1 MSCSRSPD
9 QVGLCALIAEFSA
22 TIVEVLAEGSGT
34 EMRPGDLI
42 ARRSDSSRI
51 LFGVARAAC
60 RMTTAPRIPCGAV
73 VLSGPD
79 RAALR

>member
-1 MSCSRSPD
+1 MSAR
-9 QVGLCALIAEFSA
+9 CALIAEFSA

-42 ARRSDSSRI
+42 ASRSDSSRN

-60 RMTTAPRIPCGAV
+60 HMTPALRCDV